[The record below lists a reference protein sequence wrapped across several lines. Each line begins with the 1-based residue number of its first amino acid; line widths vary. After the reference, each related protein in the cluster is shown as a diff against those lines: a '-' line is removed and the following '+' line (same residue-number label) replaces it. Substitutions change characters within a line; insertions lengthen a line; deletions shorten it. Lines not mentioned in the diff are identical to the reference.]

1 MTPKEKALVLLNKV
15 NGKGL
20 TLWEWNNCSIYA
32 KNDLK
37 RKVSIIINEVNNEL
51 IDNYSKDQV
60 MERYNYWVDVKAELE
75 KL

>member
-15 NGKGL
+15 NGKEL